1 MALREA
7 PQHEGAQVEV
17 TSENSRKAEEQRE
30 PHTRGDTHA
39 QETGTALQEFKAVCA
54 RRESASETG
63 FAIRGSEKKKKWPQT
78 RGCQHSTQKPKSE
91 KGEEEEGR
99 SSCVSPSSL
108 FLDPAGN
115 SGCGQS
121 PRPDHPGSHSRLLSA
136 APAPQP
142 AFPRGGRAELGLRP
156 GRRKEAAA
164 AGRRKLSLTHL
175 GSLRALEVWR
185 ESGGITV

>member
-1 MALREA
+1 MRIRERLKSSVNLTPGVTPTPRKQA
-7 PQHEGAQVEV
+7 PHSRSLKRCVLGA
-17 TSENSRKAEEQRE
+17 SL
-30 PHTRGDTHA
+30 P
-39 QETGTALQEFKAVCA
+39 A
-54 RRESASETG
+54 RLDLPSGEA
-63 FAIRGSEKKKKWPQT
+63 KKKKKMAPNERLPT
-78 RGCQHSTQKPKSE
+78 FHPEAKIRERGRGGGQVFLRFT
-91 KGEEEEGR
+91 
-99 SSCVSPSSL
+99 VSPSSL

>member
-1 MALREA
+1 MKGRRWRLRVRIRERLKSSVNLTPRVTPTPRKLAPHSRSLKRCVLGASLPARLDLPSGEA
-7 PQHEGAQVEV
+7 
-17 TSENSRKAEEQRE
+17 
-30 PHTRGDTHA
+30 
-39 QETGTALQEFKAVCA
+39 
-54 RRESASETG
+54 
-63 FAIRGSEKKKKWPQT
+63 KKKKWPQT

>member
-1 MALREA
+1 MRIRERLKSSVNLTPGVTPTPRKPA
-7 PQHEGAQVEV
+7 PHSRSLKRCVLGA
-17 TSENSRKAEEQRE
+17 SL
-30 PHTRGDTHA
+30 P
-39 QETGTALQEFKAVCA
+39 A
-54 RRESASETG
+54 RLDLPSGEA
-63 FAIRGSEKKKKWPQT
+63 KKKKN
-78 RGCQHSTQKPKSE
+78 GPKREAANIPPRSQNQR
-91 KGEEEEGR
+91 KGKR
-99 SSCVSPSSL
+99 RR
-108 FLDPAGN
+108 AGLLAFHRLPYFWIL
-115 SGCGQS
+115 QETAAAARA
-121 PRPDHPGSHSRLLSA
+121 PRPDHPGSQSRLLSA